1 MLKRS
6 ISMLI
11 TASVLAVSA
20 AMFCGCGG
28 ERAQDTEPALKP
40 IIIGSDDY
48 EPYNYIDADGN
59 FAGVDVELAVEAFH
73 RLGYEPTFRQIDW
86 GLKDGSVY
94 DEYAVGSGSRG
105 QQHKHPLGP

>member
-1 MLKRS
+1 
-6 ISMLI
+6 MLI

-73 RLGYEPTFRQIDW
+73 RLGYEPTFR
-86 GLKDGSVY
+86 
-94 DEYAVGSGSRG
+94 
-105 QQHKHPLGP
+105 